1 MKNLSLVNK
10 IRNLL
15 PDWLEEI
22 LRKIYNRSLVLRVQ
36 HFDPYIKKKNVEGCK
51 FDFLIADPDG
61 RDWYDL
67 HCTDPVWP
75 EMAFIRDHLIKKGD
89 IVFDC
94 GAHQGCTTIVLANWV
109 GEEGKVIS
117 FEPVPKNC
125 EIIKKN
131 IQLNNL
137 TNVILEEKAVGA
149 GIGKVIINGASNS
162 RIISSTKGVEVS
174 LTNLDEYRHFKPS
187 LLKID
192 VEGFEVEVL
201 KGAKN
206 ILSSIPKLAIEIH
219 ANALTRFG
227 YQVEDLFNLI
237 AVDQYTFWVQW
248 NSGEQPKEYDIKTS
262 PPIRQTIH
270 LFGIPQMVQ

>member
-10 IRNLL
+10 MKNLL
-15 PDWLEEI
+15 PDWLEEV
-22 LRKIYNRSLVLRVQ
+22 LRKVSNRLLFRVRR
-36 HFDPYIKKKNVEGCK
+36 FDPYIKRKIVEGCE
-51 FDFLIADPDG
+51 FDFFIGDPDG
-61 RDWYDL
+61 RNWYDL
-67 HCTDPVWP
+67 HCTDPVWS

-94 GAHQGCTTIVLANWV
+94 GAHHGCTTVVLSNWV
-109 GEEGKVIS
+109 GDEGKVIA

-131 IQLNNL
+131 IKLNNL

-149 GIGKVIINGASNS
+149 GVGKVNISGASNS
-162 RIISSTKGVEVS
+162 RIISSSRGIEVS
-174 LTNLDEYRHFKPS
+174 LTKLDEYRHFKPS

-192 VEGFEVEVL
+192 VEGFEREVL

-219 ANALTRFG
+219 TEILPRFG

-237 AVDQYTFWVQW
+237 DIDQYNFWVQW
-248 NSGEQPKEYDIKTS
+248 NDDDQPIKYDIKT
-262 PPIRQTIH
+262 PTLITERVH
-270 LFGIPQMVQ
+270 LFGIPQMAQ